1 VPTTRPQLH
10 DAPPP
15 REPSETLD
23 QVVESVRLLQR
34 AVAAPARGEIPV
46 VPDLVVPGRDGT
58 PVIGY
63 RAPTGH
69 NDGYRGFEDVFRG
82 SEAEI
87 RRRMQIYLPLLCAH
101 SPVLELGCGRGELLE
116 LLREAGAPARG
127 VDIDPS
133 MVRRSREKVL
143 DVTEGDALGYLAK
156 EPDASAGAVFSAQ
169 LVEHLRT
176 EDLVAVFATARRVL
190 RPGGVFVAETVNPHC
205 PAARKNFWLDPTHQ
219 RPLFP
224 ETLVVLCRQAGYAK
238 AEVSFPGG
246 TGALED
252 DLLAVPD
259 YALVAVR

>member
-1 VPTTRPQLH
+1 MPTTRCQLH
-10 DAPPP
+10 DAMPPQ
-15 REPSETLD
+15 EPSETLGE
-23 QVVESVRLLQR
+23 VIERIRLLER
-34 AVAAPARGEIPV
+34 AVAVPARGEIPV

-63 RAPTGH
+63 RGPTGH
-69 NDGYRGFEDVFRG
+69 DDGYRGFEDVFRG

-87 RRRMQIYLPLLCAH
+87 RRRMRVYLPLLRAH
-101 SPVLELGCGRGELLE
+101 APVLEMGCGRGELLD
-116 LLREAGAPARG
+116 LLREAGVPARG

-143 DVTEGDALGYLAK
+143 EVTEGDALGYLVK

-176 EDLVAVFATARRVL
+176 
-190 RPGGVFVAETVNPHC
+190 
-205 PAARKNFWLDPTHQ
+205 
-219 RPLFP
+219 
-224 ETLVVLCRQAGYAK
+224 
-238 AEVSFPGG
+238 
-246 TGALED
+246 GALED